1 MLVYAAKRLAL
12 AALIVA
18 VAAAAMFL
26 MIHAVPG
33 DPVSV
38 MLGPRASPELK
49 AALFERMGLD
59 KPMPVQ
65 LALFFGGVL
74 RGDLGVD
81 VFSGREVTDIVFRQL
96 PRTLELI
103 FASILWSALLGVA
116 LGCWSAA
123 RPNSR
128 GDRLTAALSVSFIAA
143 PAFVVALLSL
153 LLFAVHLR
161 WLPAIGAGDPDDWGD
176 RLRHLVLPAFAIGLS
191 WVGYVARLTR
201 AAMLEVMAEP
211 FIRSARAFGLS
222 EARIVGVYA
231 LRVGILPVVTVLGV
245 GMGFLLSAA
254 VFTEIVFARPGLG
267 KVVIDSVATRNYPVV
282 MGGVLVS
289 TGLFA
294 LSTATTDLIN
304 AWLDPRARA
313 GL

>member
-1 MLVYAAKRLAL
+1 MLLYAVRRLAL

-18 VAAAAMFL
+18 VASAAMFF
-26 MIHAVPG
+26 MIRAVPG

-38 MLGPRASPELK
+38 ILGPRATPELK
-49 AALFERMGLD
+49 ASLTERMGLD
-59 KPMPVQ
+59 RPMLTQ
-65 LALFFGGVL
+65 LAIFFGGLL
-74 RGDLGVD
+74 RSDLGFD
-81 VFSGREVTDIVFRQL
+81 IFSNRPVADIVFEQL

-103 FASILWSALLGVA
+103 FAAITWSAILGVM
-116 LGCWSAA
+116 LGCLAAA
-123 RPNSR
+123 RPQGR
-128 GDRLTAALSVSFIAA
+128 LDRITAVLSVSFIAA

-153 LLFAVHLR
+153 LFFSVKLN

-176 RLRHLVLPAFAIGLS
+176 RLRHLILPAFAIGLS
-191 WVGYVARLTR
+191 WVGYVARVTR

-211 FIRSARAFGLS
+211 FIRTAHAFGLS
-222 EARIVGVYA
+222 EARIVGIWA
-231 LRVGILPVVTVLGV
+231 LRVAILPVVTLIGV

-267 KVVIDSVATRNYPVV
+267 KVVIDSITTRNYPVV

-294 LSTATTDLIN
+294 LTTAVADLIN

-313 GL
+313 SL